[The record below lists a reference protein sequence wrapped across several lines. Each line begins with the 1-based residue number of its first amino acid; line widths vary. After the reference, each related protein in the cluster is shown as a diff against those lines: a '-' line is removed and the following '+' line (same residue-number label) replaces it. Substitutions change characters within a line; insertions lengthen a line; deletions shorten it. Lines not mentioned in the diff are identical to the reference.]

1 MTMKAGGG
9 WMPRVGGREELKEME
24 KTGPE
29 QHVHFI
35 FHLLKILKSKRDLV
49 DISIIFSLFIFGF
62 FFFPLEVSLIYR
74 FWLWEKSL
82 RVFNLCL

>member
-9 WMPRVGGREELKEME
+9 WMLRVGGREEWKEME

-49 DISIIFSLFIFGF
+49 DISFFLCLYLA

-74 FWLWEKSL
+74 FWLWENSL

>member
-62 FFFPLEVSLIYR
+62 FFPPRSEP
-74 FWLWEKSL
+74 
-82 RVFNLCL
+82 NLQVLVVGEESESF